1 VTGDWYYLRVEVVLS
16 PREGSGAP
24 FFLTREC
31 RELSSLLFVFQVT
44 ADDLGDVR
52 VLFSF
57 LLDQGVR
64 GIVLD
69 GLVCFQ
75 VLGRF
80 RFVC

>member
-1 VTGDWYYLRVEVVLS
+1 MPSLGEARNADGRAAVTGDWYYLRVEVVLS

-52 VLFSF
+52 VLFS
-57 LLDQGVR
+57 LL
-64 GIVLD
+64 LY
-69 GLVCFQ
+69 
-75 VLGRF
+75 
-80 RFVC
+80 